1 MHAYVLRGLLHLHVQ
16 PDVASMLGEAQAR
29 QLADLLVGGHLD
41 DQMTSFDT
49 RSKARSSYTVT
60 FDVWR
65 ALFLREAL
73 DRLFDMRAAWFWLL
87 MEPLMHIGFITFV
100 YTVIRVRTIAGIDT
114 AMWIVVGMLAFFI
127 YRRTAVQVMYA
138 VESNR
143 PLFAYRQVKPF
154 DVALMRAA
162 LEAFLMVMVSTV
174 ILALALLFGRDSIPH
189 DPLLVIVTLFGLWLF
204 GVGYGLVA
212 SVLMTLVPETE
223 HILKIVM
230 MPLYLISG
238 TIAPLAS
245 VPQPYQGWLLFNPV
259 AHGLELIR
267 QGFGTEYYVMPGIS
281 LSYLYAWAGGSVF
294 LGLALYRRFAR
305 QLVMQ

>member
-1 MHAYVLRGLLHLHVQ
+1 
-16 PDVASMLGEAQAR
+16 
-29 QLADLLVGGHLD
+29 
-41 DQMTSFDT
+41 MTPFETSSKS
-49 RSKARSSYTVT
+49 RSPYAVT

-87 MEPLMHIGFITFV
+87 MEPVMHISFITFV
-100 YTVIRVRTIAGIDT
+100 YTVIRVRTIAGIDSAT
-114 AMWIVVGMLAFFI
+114 WVIVGMLSFFM

-138 VESNR
+138 VESNQ

-154 DVALMRAA
+154 DVAFMRAV
-162 LEAFLMVMVSTV
+162 LEAFLMLIVSAV
-174 ILALALLFGRDSIPH
+174 ILAGAALFGRDALPH
-189 DPLLVIVTLFGLWLF
+189 DPLLVAVALFGLWLF
-204 GVGYGLVA
+204 GVGYGLVT
-212 SVLMTLVPETE
+212 SVLMALIPETE
-223 HILKIVM
+223 HILKIFM

-238 TIAPLAS
+238 TIAPLVT
-245 VPQPYQGWLLFNPV
+245 VPQPYQGYLLSNPI

-267 QGFGTEYYVMPGIS
+267 QGFGTEYYTMPGVS
-281 LSYLYAWAGGSVF
+281 LAYLYAWAGGSVF

>member
-1 MHAYVLRGLLHLHVQ
+1 MT
-16 PDVASMLGEAQAR
+16 PS
-29 QLADLLVGGHLD
+29 
-41 DQMTSFDT
+41 QM
-49 RSKARSSYTVT
+49 RSKARSPHAVT

-100 YTVIRVRTIAGIDT
+100 YTVIRVRTIAGIDS
-114 AMWIVVGMLAFFI
+114 AVWVIVGMLAFFM

-138 VESNR
+138 VESNQ

-162 LEAFLMVMVSTV
+162 LEGFLMLMVSIA
-174 ILALALLFGRDSIPH
+174 ILALALLFGRAAVPH
-189 DPLLVIVTLFGLWLF
+189 DPLMVIVALFGLWLF

-212 SVLMTLVPETE
+212 SVLMALVPETE
-223 HILKIVM
+223 HILKIAM
-230 MPLYLISG
+230 MPLYLVSG
-238 TIAPLAS
+238 TIASLTT
-245 VPQPYQGWLLFNPV
+245 VPQPYQGWLLFNPI

-267 QGFGTEYYVMPGIS
+267 QGFGTEYYVMPGVS